1 MEWKHRVILDLKLNG
16 VNAAAETPER
26 QVLPSVFDH
35 GRNLA
40 LQAGTRPGEGEQD
53 LLLESMVLDFKD
65 AFMPIPLAPSEHPC
79 NTCFLE
85 VPTAGR
91 GHLLTQTIP
100 RLAR

>member
-1 MEWKHRVILDLKLNG
+1 MNLNLNG
-16 VNAAAETPER
+16 VNSAAGTPER

-35 GRNLA
+35 GRDLA
-40 LQAGTRPGEGEQD
+40 LLAGTRPELGEQD

-65 AFMPIPLAPSEHPC
+65 AFMSIPLAPSEHPF

-85 VPTAGR
+85 VPTTGR
-91 GHLLTQTIP
+91 GHQLTPTNP